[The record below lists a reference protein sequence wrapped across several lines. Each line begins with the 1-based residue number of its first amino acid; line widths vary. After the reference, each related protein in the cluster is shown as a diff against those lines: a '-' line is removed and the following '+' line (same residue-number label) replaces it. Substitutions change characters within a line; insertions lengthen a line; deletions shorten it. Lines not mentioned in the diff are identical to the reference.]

1 MIACGIIWHHRP
13 HVEPKQDNIVQIMEY
28 SNTVEGFYEELRF
41 ALSLAD
47 PCCAW
52 SSTATGNIDNIDW
65 STHQNTASCPQLSG
79 VKSSWHSFPRVLMD
93 CTMRKAAGRLCNDS
107 SGWKVAHCFIGIYL
121 CFKFWAAFHYALWL
135 TGRLDAIA
143 CR

>member
-47 PCCAW
+47 PCCA
-52 SSTATGNIDNIDW
+52 
-65 STHQNTASCPQLSG
+65 L
-79 VKSSWHSFPRVLMD
+79 L
-93 CTMRKAAGRLCNDS
+93 
-107 SGWKVAHCFIGIYL
+107 
-121 CFKFWAAFHYALWL
+121 
-135 TGRLDAIA
+135 
-143 CR
+143 